1 MQLSALDAAG
11 SHHLPA
17 IVALV
22 IAAVI
27 VVVYATAAAAAAA
40 ADDDGIHYADW
51 NWIGRAVSFGWVI
64 GADEH

>member
-27 VVVYATAAAAAAA
+27 VVVYAAAAAAAA

>member
-22 IAAVI
+22 IAAAI
-27 VVVYATAAAAAAA
+27 VVVYAAAAAAAA

>member
-1 MQLSALDAAG
+1 VQLSALDAAG

-27 VVVYATAAAAAAA
+27 VVVYAAAAAAAA

>member
-22 IAAVI
+22 ITAVI
-27 VVVYATAAAAAAA
+27 VVVYAAAAAAAA

>member
-27 VVVYATAAAAAAA
+27 VVVYAAAAAAAAA